1 MKKTLLFIGL
11 TLGMLVSPLAIVGGS
26 NYAFANATSEIQS
39 GISDAGGKDNNKN
52 LTTVITDIVKTMLFI
67 VGLLSVVIIIYS
79 GILYIISA
87 GNSSTVQKAK
97 TTLTYAVVGLI
108 VAILSY
114 AIVSFV
120 VNALKK

>member
-1 MKKTLLFIGL
+1 
-11 TLGMLVSPLAIVGGS
+11 
-26 NYAFANATSEIQS
+26 
-39 GISDAGGKDNNKN
+39 
-52 LTTVITDIVKTMLFI
+52 MLFI
-67 VGLLSVVIIIYS
+67 VGLLSVIVIIYS

-87 GNSSTVQKAK
+87 GNSNTVQKAK

>member
-11 TLGMLVSPLAIVGGS
+11 TLGMLISPLAIIGGS
-26 NYAFANATSEIQS
+26 NYAFANAKSEIQS

>member
-26 NYAFANATSEIQS
+26 NYAFANAKSEIQS

>member
-1 MKKTLLFIGL
+1 MKKLILFIGL
-11 TLGMLVSPLAIVGGS
+11 TLGMLVTPSATIGGN
-26 NYAFANATSEIQS
+26 NYAFADAKSEIQS
-39 GISDAGGKDNNKN
+39 GISDAGGKDNNKD

-67 VGLLSVVIIIYS
+67 VGLLSVIVIIYS

-87 GNSSTVQKAK
+87 GNSNTVQKAK

>member
-1 MKKTLLFIGL
+1 MKQKIIATLI
-11 TLGMLVSPLAIVGGS
+11 
-26 NYAFANATSEIQS
+26 AFASLFALLPYQTVSAQSACDYMQGNAGNSSVCDNKSNSDLKTNVKNIINVLFWAI
-39 GISDAGGKDNNKN
+39 GIAA
-52 LTTVITDIVKTMLFI
+52 VIV
-67 VGLLSVVIIIYS
+67 IIYS

>member
-26 NYAFANATSEIQS
+26 NYAFANAKSEIQS

-120 VNALKK
+120 VNIF

>member
-1 MKKTLLFIGL
+1 MKQKIIAILIVFMSLFALLPYQTVGAAQNACDYMQGNAGNSSVCGNKSNSDLKTTAKNIINVLFWVIGIAA
-11 TLGMLVSPLAIVGGS
+11 VIV
-26 NYAFANATSEIQS
+26 
-39 GISDAGGKDNNKN
+39 
-52 LTTVITDIVKTMLFI
+52 
-67 VGLLSVVIIIYS
+67 IIYS

-87 GNSSTVQKAK
+87 GNSNTVQKAK

>member
-1 MKKTLLFIGL
+1 MKQKIITTLI
-11 TLGMLVSPLAIVGGS
+11 
-26 NYAFANATSEIQS
+26 AFASLFALLPYQTVSAQNACDYMQGNAGNSSVCDNKSNSDLKTTAKNIINVLFWTI
-39 GISDAGGKDNNKN
+39 GIAA
-52 LTTVITDIVKTMLFI
+52 VIV
-67 VGLLSVVIIIYS
+67 IIYS

-87 GNSSTVQKAK
+87 GNSNTVQKAK

-120 VNALKK
+120 VNIF